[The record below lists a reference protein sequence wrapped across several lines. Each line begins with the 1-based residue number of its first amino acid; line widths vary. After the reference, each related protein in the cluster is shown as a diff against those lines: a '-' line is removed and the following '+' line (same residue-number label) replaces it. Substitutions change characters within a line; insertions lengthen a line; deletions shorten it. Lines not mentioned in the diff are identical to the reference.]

1 MNTQDFYTKTFVI
14 FLLFALLVSACAAP
28 NRKTQE
34 TMQAVKDNAREA
46 VEGKIAAMGL
56 VGSNS
61 LQAVAPDLYAIN
73 RVISSG
79 GGIAFFNDA
88 QKIAVFMSPAG
99 QTATGEIYYLMG
111 VVDTAKVAIVDAQR
125 QLGLMGMGEVKT
137 LSELKAGLRANGFTE
152 LVATS
157 CPTVIATLRLAMGF
171 LRGIGTSI
179 SHVLIVP
186 VIIFTPDMLYPWC
199 EDSEINCQTIQQ

>member
-1 MNTQDFYTKTFVI
+1 MNTQFYKTRLVMVA
-14 FLLFALLVSACAAP
+14 LLFALLFSGCAP
-28 NRKTQE
+28 NKRTQA
-34 TMQAVKDNAREA
+34 TMAAVKDTAREA

-56 VGSNS
+56 IGSNS

-99 QTATGEIYYLMG
+99 KTTTGEMYYLMG

-171 LRGIGTSI
+171 LRSMGTSI
-179 SHVLIVP
+179 SHVLVVP
-186 VIIFTPDMLYPWC
+186 AIMLTPEMLSPWC
-199 EDSEINCQTIQQ
+199 LDGTVNCQQIEQ